1 MIRMKGD
8 MFMRIEEIMEMQKKF
23 FRTGTTRK
31 TEYRLNCLR
40 ILKDGIYQMM
50 PDICAALKK
59 DLGKSETESYMA
71 EVGMTLAELGYMEK
85 RVRRFSAK
93 KRVLTPLAQFPAV
106 SFRVPEPYGTV
117 LIMSPWNYPFM
128 LTMEPVIDAI
138 AAGNTVVVKPSA
150 YAPETSRVIAR
161 LIRQCFSVK
170 VAAVVEGG
178 RAENQALLEQDFDYI
193 FFTGGKTVGRLVMEK
208 AAAHLTPV
216 TLELGGKS
224 PCIVCASADLKTA
237 ARRIVFGKYLNV
249 GQTCVA
255 PDYLLVQ
262 ESVRGPL
269 LKYIRREIV
278 RQFGKAP
285 LENDAY
291 GRIVNEKHFKRLTD
305 LIDGR
310 KCLIGGRDNGVDK
323 IEPTVVDY
331 VTMDDPLMQDEIF
344 GPILPVLTFKDTE
357 EIRDIVEQ
365 NPTPLALYLFTSS
378 KKDVRRVMG
387 NIRFGGGC
395 VNDTIIHLATS
406 RMGFGGTGQSGM
418 GSYHGKAGF
427 ETFSH
432 YKSIVDKKTWLDLPF
447 RYQPYRRWK
456 DRLIRKFLK

>member
-224 PCIVCASADLKTA
+224 PCIVCASADL
-237 ARRIVFGKYLNV
+237 
-249 GQTCVA
+249 
-255 PDYLLVQ
+255 
-262 ESVRGPL
+262 
-269 LKYIRREIV
+269 
-278 RQFGKAP
+278 
-285 LENDAY
+285 
-291 GRIVNEKHFKRLTD
+291 
-305 LIDGR
+305 
-310 KCLIGGRDNGVDK
+310 
-323 IEPTVVDY
+323 
-331 VTMDDPLMQDEIF
+331 
-344 GPILPVLTFKDTE
+344 
-357 EIRDIVEQ
+357 
-365 NPTPLALYLFTSS
+365 
-378 KKDVRRVMG
+378 
-387 NIRFGGGC
+387 
-395 VNDTIIHLATS
+395 
-406 RMGFGGTGQSGM
+406 
-418 GSYHGKAGF
+418 
-427 ETFSH
+427 
-432 YKSIVDKKTWLDLPF
+432 
-447 RYQPYRRWK
+447 
-456 DRLIRKFLK
+456 